1 MDLALDTM
9 ELWLPL
15 MLLALGYFAGRAA
28 ETRHYA
34 SIHEREKGYAS
45 VPIVTGKTL
54 TDPRPVAAVTLATGS
69 VVVSIDYYKR
79 FLMGLRNIVGGEA
92 KAYASLIDRA
102 RREALLRMRES
113 QPEADLFLNFRM
125 ETATLYG
132 GRAKSPGSV
141 EIVAYATAIRFAA
154 V

>member
-1 MDLALDTM
+1 MEIALDTM

-15 MLLALGYFAGRAA
+15 VLLSFGYFAGRSA
-28 ETRHYA
+28 ENRHYA
-34 SIHEREKGYAS
+34 SIHARERQHVGVPVITARTLGEDRAIAAS
-45 VPIVTGKTL
+45 
-54 TDPRPVAAVTLATGS
+54 ALATGS

-102 RREALLRMRES
+102 RREAILRMRES
-113 QPEADLFLNFRM
+113 QPEAELFLNLRM

-141 EIVAYATAIRFAA
+141 EIVAYATAIRFAG